1 METSTLS
8 MDITSATTF
17 LSLTSSAVEELSSPL
32 PASTSISS
40 MTPQFETSSSIII
53 TSSASSRDDTTMM
66 TSTTVTPTCPISI
79 PNVALSNTIT
89 ATLTLPTFPSFYQER
104 FIQITKNVVNN
115 YCSLFK
121 TTCSSIKLSDVTNDS
136 GSTCVI
142 ITNTQSRDGETMVT
156 FFVTLN
162 DGTLLVPV
170 DALKEA
176 VQVGINNGDY
186 QSFAQIKL
194 FSEVSTTLPSQ
205 TVEDSKLT
213 SEASIGIAVVVVIIF
228 IIILIA
234 IVLVVV
240 MTVLMKRRNKKF
252 TRENIYFGDVDAA
265 DMMTVPSATHDI
277 GFTNPITSE
286 TADL

>member
-1 METSTLS
+1 
-8 MDITSATTF
+8 
-17 LSLTSSAVEELSSPL
+17 
-32 PASTSISS
+32 
-40 MTPQFETSSSIII
+40 
-53 TSSASSRDDTTMM
+53 
-66 TSTTVTPTCPISI
+66 
-79 PNVALSNTIT
+79 
-89 ATLTLPTFPSFYQER
+89 
-104 FIQITKNVVNN
+104 
-115 YCSLFK
+115 LFK
-121 TTCSSIKLSDVTNDS
+121 RECSSIELSDDTNES
-136 GSTCVI
+136 GNTCVI
-142 ITNTQSRDGETMVT
+142 ITDTQSRDNDTIVK

-213 SEASIGIAVVVVIIF
+213 SEASIGIAVVVVII

-240 MTVLMKRRNKKF
+240 MTVLMKRRNKKYNF
-252 TRENIYFGDVDAA
+252 AGENEYISNNVHAINA
-265 DMMTVPSATHDI
+265 DNMMIVKTVPTTRDI

>member
-1 METSTLS
+1 
-8 MDITSATTF
+8 
-17 LSLTSSAVEELSSPL
+17 
-32 PASTSISS
+32 
-40 MTPQFETSSSIII
+40 
-53 TSSASSRDDTTMM
+53 
-66 TSTTVTPTCPISI
+66 
-79 PNVALSNTIT
+79 
-89 ATLTLPTFPSFYQER
+89 
-104 FIQITKNVVNN
+104 
-115 YCSLFK
+115 LFK
-121 TTCSSIKLSDVTNDS
+121 RECSSIELSDDTNES
-136 GSTCVI
+136 GNTCVI
-142 ITNTQSRDGETMVT
+142 ITDTQSRDNDTIVK

-213 SEASIGIAVVVVIIF
+213 SEASIGIAVVVVII